1 MTEQWKLQMALR
13 VRAFAVSILAPRI
26 RCQQLMLLT
35 MFAHLFLLMGA
46 NPQRRARFAG
56 TQQHEASLPIFGK
69 VDQRIRLVHF
79 APVLQPPRTRQAISL
94 MAKRRQGN
102 TRSMSC
108 VPDVFIGA
116 YLNGLV
122 PAGC

>member
-26 RCQQLMLLT
+26 RRQQLMLFS
-35 MFAHLFLLMGA
+35 MFPHLFLLVST
-46 NPQRRARFAG
+46 NPQRGVRLAG

-69 VDQRIRLVHF
+69 VNERIRLVHL
-79 APVLQPPRTRQAISL
+79 APVLQPSSTCQAISL

-102 TRSMSC
+102 T
-108 VPDVFIGA
+108 
-116 YLNGLV
+116 
-122 PAGC
+122 